1 MVATNRPPMIAKAIG
16 PQNTVGAIG
25 MNPRTVEIA
34 VSMSLLS
41 TEGLDESWIV
51 FRQTIDQCLRHQVR
65 RQSNIICLSR
75 NCRHNPIFA
84 PNVSRAG
91 KQIVAILVKDTSGH
105 EAREL
110 RTCTQHN
117 AQLAFWH
124 TVTYR
129 NGV

>member
-1 MVATNRPPMIAKAIG
+1 MIAKAIG

-41 TEGLDESWIV
+41 TEGFHKSKFPADDAGILKGNIDLDEFWIV
-51 FRQTIDQCLRHQVR
+51 FRQTLDQCLRHQVR

-91 KQIVAILVKDTSGH
+91 KQIVAILAKDTSGRY
-105 EAREL
+105 A
-110 RTCTQHN
+110 T
-117 AQLAFWH
+117 
-124 TVTYR
+124 
-129 NGV
+129 